1 MGVVKRTPKSN
12 FNLTRK
18 AKEVELIEDTKINYY
33 LDQYKLAQ
41 DILES
46 GEFYGVV
53 KDISSS
59 DERDFVRIQ
68 PYTIEEGKPVHYE
81 DVYINLKEVNSL
93 SSPAGQFISLF
104 RKARHWGDIRERVVG
119 IEIKLVESDKGK
131 IFKNVT
137 KVFETD
143 VDELIF
149 DDEHMYGYV
158 KEAGR
163 KLTEASEEEI
173 HNKPSKVVDDIL
185 YDDDDEDD
193 EYEDYEEEE

>member
-1 MGVVKRTPKSN
+1 MGVVKRISKKK
-12 FNLTRK
+12 FDLTKMAK
-18 AKEVELIEDTKINYY
+18 AAELLEETKMNYY
-33 LDQYKLAQ
+33 LDRYKLAQ
-41 DILES
+41 DILEA
-46 GEFYGVV
+46 GEYYGVV

-68 PYTIEEGKPVHYE
+68 PYTIEEGKSVHYE
-81 DVYINLKEVNSL
+81 DVFINLKEVNSM
-93 SSPAGQFISLF
+93 SSAAGQFITLF

-119 IEIKLVESDKGK
+119 IEIKLVEGDTGK

-137 KVFETD
+137 RVFETA

-149 DDEHMYGYV
+149 DDEHMYDYV

-163 KLTEASEEEI
+163 KLTEDSEEEI

-185 YDDDDEDD
+185 YDDDDDD